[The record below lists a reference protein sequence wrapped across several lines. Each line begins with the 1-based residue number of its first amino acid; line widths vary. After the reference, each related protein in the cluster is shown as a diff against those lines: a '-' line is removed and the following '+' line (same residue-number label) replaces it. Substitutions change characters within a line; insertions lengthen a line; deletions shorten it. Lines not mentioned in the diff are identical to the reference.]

1 MRRPPGWPQKR
12 RLFSRG
18 EFKVMFAIMFI
29 SNVIV
34 NGYSSCKEFDLTK
47 LLFFQR
53 EHLPNV
59 AEDAGRYGI
68 IAQHVEDP
76 SR

>member
-1 MRRPPGWPQKR
+1 
-12 RLFSRG
+12 
-18 EFKVMFAIMFI
+18 MFAIMFI

>member
-1 MRRPPGWPQKR
+1 
-12 RLFSRG
+12 
-18 EFKVMFAIMFI
+18 MFAIMFI

-68 IAQHVEDP
+68 IACRGPIAVTYKLAINNFLNK
-76 SR
+76 